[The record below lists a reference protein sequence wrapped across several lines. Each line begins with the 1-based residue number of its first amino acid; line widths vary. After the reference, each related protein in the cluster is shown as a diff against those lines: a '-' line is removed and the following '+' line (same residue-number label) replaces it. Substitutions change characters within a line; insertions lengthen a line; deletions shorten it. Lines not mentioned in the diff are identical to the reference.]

1 MILGRVFIFIGILF
15 FLLTLTS
22 NYLDISLQLN
32 GKTEITEI
40 GMLWSEFAPN
50 SLQMAETIISRYVD
64 PCSALEILNCSGF
77 IWHPFIVSIL
87 LLPAAP
93 FLAILSFISI
103 GFGIKKSST
112 GRRLKQNK
120 LEGPKRS

>member
-32 GKTEITEI
+32 GRTEITQI
-40 GMLWSEFAPN
+40 GMLWSDFAPN

-64 PCSALEILNCSGF
+64 PCSALDILDCSGF
-77 IWHPFIVSIL
+77 IWHPFISSIL
-87 LLPAAP
+87 LMPAAP
-93 FLAILSFISI
+93 LLALFSFILI
-103 GFGIKKSST
+103 AFGLRKKTRKKESNHIKN
-112 GRRLKQNK
+112 L
-120 LEGPKRS
+120 

>member
-22 NYLDISLQLN
+22 NYLDISLQLK
-32 GKTEITEI
+32 GKMEITQI

-103 GFGIKKSST
+103 GFGIKKSSK
-112 GRRLKQNK
+112 GRKLKQNK
-120 LEGPKRS
+120 PEGPNRI

>member
-1 MILGRVFIFIGILF
+1 MIIGRVLIFLGIIF

-22 NYLDISLQLN
+22 NYLDIILQLN
-32 GKTEITEI
+32 GKTEITQI
-40 GMLWSEFAPN
+40 GKLWSEFSPN
-50 SLQMAETIISRYVD
+50 SLQITEAIISRYID

-93 FLAILSFISI
+93 FLAILSFLLI
-103 GFGIKKSST
+103 GFGIQKSSK
-112 GRRLKQNK
+112 RKKFNQNK
-120 LEGPKRS
+120 PEGSNRI

>member
-1 MILGRVFIFIGILF
+1 MILGRIFIFIGILF

-77 IWHPFIVSIL
+77 IWHPFIMSIL

-103 GFGIKKSST
+103 GFGIKKSSK

-120 LEGPKRS
+120 P

>member
-1 MILGRVFIFIGILF
+1 MILGKIFIFLGIIF

-22 NYLDISLQLN
+22 NYLDIMLQIN
-32 GKTEITEI
+32 GKTEITEL
-40 GMLWSEFAPN
+40 GRLWSQFAPN
-50 SLQMAETIISRYVD
+50 SLQMAETIISRYID

-87 LLPAAP
+87 LFPAAP

-103 GFGIKKSST
+103 GFGIKKTSK
-112 GRRLKQNK
+112 GIKLKRNK
-120 LEGPKRS
+120 PDSRNTI

>member
-1 MILGRVFIFIGILF
+1 MILGRIFIFLGILF

-22 NYLDISLQLN
+22 NYLDIPLQLN
-32 GKTEITEI
+32 GKMEITQI

-77 IWHPFIVSIL
+77 LWHPFIVSIL

-93 FLAILSFISI
+93 FFAILSFISI
-103 GFGIKKSST
+103 GFGIKKSGKT
-112 GRRLKQNK
+112 RAFNK
-120 LEGPKRS
+120 NKTNELNKI

>member
-1 MILGRVFIFIGILF
+1 MILGRIFIFIGILF

-32 GKTEITEI
+32 GKMEITQI

-77 IWHPFIVSIL
+77 LWHPFIVWIL

-93 FLAILSFISI
+93 FFAILSFISI
-103 GFGIKKSST
+103 GFGIKKSSK

-120 LEGPKRS
+120 PVGPNRI

>member
-22 NYLDISLQLN
+22 NYFDITTQIN

-40 GMLWSEFAPN
+40 GKLWSEFAPN
-50 SLQMAETIISRYVD
+50 SLQMAESIISRYID

-93 FLAILSFISI
+93 FLAMLSFTLIW
-103 GFGIKKSST
+103 FGIKKST
-112 GRRLKQNK
+112 KGRKFKQNK
-120 LEGPKRS
+120 HEGPNRV

>member
-22 NYLDISLQLN
+22 NYLDISIQLN
-32 GKTEITEI
+32 GKMEITQI

-103 GFGIKKSST
+103 GFGIKKSSK
-112 GRRLKQNK
+112 GRSLKQNK
-120 LEGPKRS
+120 PEGPNRI

>member
-1 MILGRVFIFIGILF
+1 MILGRVFIFVGILF

-32 GKTEITEI
+32 GKMEITQI

-77 IWHPFIVSIL
+77 IWHPFISTIL

-93 FLAILSFISI
+93 FLALLSFLFI
-103 GFGIKKSST
+103 GFGIKKSAAKK
-112 GRRLKQNK
+112 LINK
-120 LEGPKRS
+120 TSNSKRV